1 MKAIHPSYFIC
12 PNIIKPNKYGTQY
25 MQKANSPSKWSD
37 YWFIIQKIVANYAYR
52 IWTIYLLE
60 VSIWSS
66 YPVRIAF
73 IYQLKRSHSYFTF
86 VVSNNYKRSSSFPS
100 HFAHNSLSGF
110 FNPAAA
116 ALDITGRD
124 RLRLTAL
131 TTNHHGGGAKR
142 RICTFVV
149 YGETRQRQH
158 KWSRTD
164 IVVHTVQL
172 MWGII
177 WNLTTELLCIK
188 AVKISAG
195 SS

>member
-1 MKAIHPSYFIC
+1 MDNHDEGTGWDEQIEGRDG
-12 PNIIKPNKYGTQY
+12 NKELYVCMETERSLWLL
-25 MQKANSPSKWSD
+25 A
-37 YWFIIQKIVANYAYR
+37 A
-52 IWTIYLLE
+52 LE
-60 VSIWSS
+60 VVILMTNMALWWPSCFSVKLVD
-66 YPVRIAF
+66 VRKDF
-73 IYQLKRSHSYFTF
+73 
-86 VVSNNYKRSSSFPS
+86 SSF
-100 HFAHNSLSGF
+100 NSLIPGRCQSNF
-110 FNPAAA
+110 INASFQLVLQSNS
-116 ALDITGRD
+116 TGRD

-149 YGETRQRQH
+149 YGETMQRQH

-177 WNLTTELLCIK
+177 WNLATELLCIK

>member
-1 MKAIHPSYFIC
+1 MKQSCSDLVIGIMLPTSGRFRDDSGTYKISTTQKSEFV
-12 PNIIKPNKYGTQY
+12 KYLKTTF
-25 MQKANSPSKWSD
+25 SPHRRRL
-37 YWFIIQKIVANYAYR
+37 N
-52 IWTIYLLE
+52 
-60 VSIWSS
+60 
-66 YPVRIAF
+66 
-73 IYQLKRSHSYFTF
+73 
-86 VVSNNYKRSSSFPS
+86 
-100 HFAHNSLSGF
+100 AHNLRYQKQDRFWIGWF
-110 FNPAAA
+110 M
-116 ALDITGRD
+116 GRD

-149 YGETRQRQH
+149 YGETMQRQH

-177 WNLTTELLCIK
+177 WNLATELLCIK